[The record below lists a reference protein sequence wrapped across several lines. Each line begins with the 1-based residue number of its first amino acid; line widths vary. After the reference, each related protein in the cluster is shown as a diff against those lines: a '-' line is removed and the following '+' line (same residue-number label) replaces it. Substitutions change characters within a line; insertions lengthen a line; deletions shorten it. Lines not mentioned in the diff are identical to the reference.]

1 MDNQLEIQLGQCK
14 NAFSVN
20 VDNYNKIALSQKV
33 SEITEYDIRNVLNV
47 SGIFEEE
54 RQATSQYRI
63 YGKLQYLSL
72 LNGLSNNYTKLSD
85 IFLQENVNAKNIVNS
100 FDFYLLRPASTGYT
114 AASGDSSFS
123 YVRYFEVIATPSDFQ
138 IYPIGYSNNVYGE
151 QDYAFNFNSTF
162 DIEPYLDNFGF
173 PATELFLFPV
183 YQKKYNGD
191 GVAELTYSTIYD
203 ISGNTSIVPLTGIT
217 SGTTLS
223 IGNLVYGDLITY
235 VKTEFFQAEDKPQ
248 TYYISTPIQTG
259 ITTVYINWKY
269 NPFISVRLRYFNDD
283 LQTGNISGTSY
294 YEVASI
300 PYYATDIGNGNRVWK
315 DILQQGFVDPLSGI
329 GVDYPFVNKK
339 RYLFQYTILDVIP
352 NLDDPTTLALFTE
365 IDFPAGVPTS
375 HTPTSSLAK
384 IGKPCA

>member
-1 MDNQLEIQLGQCK
+1 LDNQLEIQLGQCK

-20 VDNYNKIALSQKV
+20 VDNYDKIALSQKV

-72 LNGLSNNYTKLSD
+72 LNGLTNSYKTLSD

-114 AASGDSSFS
+114 AATGDSAFT
-123 YVRYFEVIATPSDFQ
+123 YVRYFEVIATPNDFQ
-138 IYPIGYSNNVYGE
+138 IYPVGYSNNVYGE

-191 GVAELTYSTIYD
+191 GIAEVTYSTIYD

-223 IGNLVYGDLITY
+223 IGSLVYGDLITY

-248 TYYISTPIQTG
+248 TYYISTPIKTG

-365 IDFPAGVPTS
+365 IDFPEGVPTS